1 MFYVLFQKF
10 NKSLK
15 SWSLDDTRMCASILL
30 GTNRPKTEELM
41 GISEELSASESKIYV
56 KTEDT
61 VQE

>member
-15 SWSLDDTRMCASILL
+15 SWSLDDTRMCASIL

-41 GISEELSASESKIYV
+41 GISEELSASGSKIYV